1 MSLQLLALILGGIV
15 DPVDAARAEVLERVV
30 TQDDANQV
38 AAEKI
43 EEKVVPPALV
53 EVGEPVAE
61 SDLADF
67 EANRACP
74 GNIPVA
80 HDEELTPPAQE
91 VGDKMNIK
99 NSIAK
104 VCAWGGWVLWSE
116 ETAVFAIAALRQ
128 GSAQVVVEDAKRVP
142 CLIDG

>member
-1 MSLQLLALILGGIV
+1 MQLLALVLGGVV

-43 EEKVVPPALV
+43 EEQVVPPALV
-53 EVGEPVAE
+53 EVREPVAE

-67 EANRACP
+67 EADRACP

-80 HDEELTPPAQE
+80 HDQELTPPAKE
-91 VGDKMNIK
+91 VGDEMNIK
-99 NSIAK
+99 DSIAE
-104 VCAWGGWVLWSE
+104 VCAWGCRVLRSE
-116 ETAVFAIAALRQ
+116 ETAVFAIASLRQ
-128 GSAQVVVEDAKRVP
+128 GSAQVVVEDAKRIP